1 MVLMKN
7 SHLILNWLTPLCC
20 LYLDNSP
27 FCLCHSNSYNY
38 YDNALN
44 MEKVQGL
51 YQELH
56 LLVKSEQY
64 EAATHICDRI
74 KLLGCMDK
82 EVLRTKIYCLI
93 QRKMWNQA
101 LFLIKTLEKDDIE
114 LPFEKSYCLYRINNY
129 KDALETLETL
139 GDPIKMLSKLENRAI
154 SHLKIQIL
162 YRLGRFEECEQLYSL
177 MEPII
182 TNENNLVELEMLQV
196 NQLAVFSSIHN
207 FNNDFGDFDI
217 PDYLTNSIEYWFN
230 RCCLYLSNNDIDNA
244 MTSLEMSESLYNS
257 LMENDESEDQQLPNP
272 SDECSLMLMRAYIMQ
287 QIGQV
292 EEAKLLYEES
302 FKKFGLDGVKLE
314 PSMVHLGVVAY
325 NNYFLLSNNDNP
337 HSYIDGLKRL
347 SITSKDNIE
356 HKMTVNQNFII
367 SLNKALLLYNESGF
381 KHYIKEAEKFSV
393 DNLKLELFK
402 IGLFLLQ
409 GKNKKAVQHIDFV
422 HNKNPDNIAFS
433 ISVLKILLKLKMI
446 NNAIKI
452 LDSIIDKSLY
462 NFDQWKISPEL
473 FNEFLTLIQ
482 NILIEK
488 FSNSAIEIIKQKLKL
503 ILNHTISKSKGNK
516 SNNKLTCL
524 LCTLGKHLLMVNL
537 IAEAAECFRFVL
549 EDLADSNNDSALSG
563 YVSACTLCGYEIPKV
578 YMRQLYKKLPNS
590 VFSID
595 AEVLEKMEAPSR
607 VLEKDI
613 QDSKSM
619 SHANL
624 TIKAKKKRKRKP
636 RYPKGFDP
644 LNPGQAPDPERW
656 LPKEQRSSFRKLNK
670 NRNFKKGQIER
681 GGHQGAIPTS
691 SETKAVIPSTAKQ
704 AALSSSS
711 ITRRS
716 QKKKRR

>member
-1 MVLMKN
+1 
-7 SHLILNWLTPLCC
+7 
-20 LYLDNSP
+20 
-27 FCLCHSNSYNY
+27 
-38 YDNALN
+38 
-44 MEKVQGL
+44 MEKVEGL
-51 YQELH
+51 YQELQ

-74 KLLGCMDK
+74 KHLGCTDS
-82 EVLRTKIYCLI
+82 EVLKTKIYCLI

-101 LFLIKTLEKDDIE
+101 LLFIKTLEKDGVE

-139 GDPIKMLSKLENRAI
+139 GDPTKMLSKLENRAI

-162 YRLGRFEECEQLYSL
+162 YRLGRFEECARLYSL

-182 TNENNLVELEMLQV
+182 SKENNLVELEMLEV
-196 NQLAVFSSIHN
+196 NQLAVSSSIHN
-207 FNNDFGDFDI
+207 LKKDFRDFDI

-257 LMENDESEDQQLPNP
+257 LLDNEESEDQQPPNP

-287 QIGQV
+287 QIGQN

-325 NNYFLLSNNDNP
+325 NNHFLLSNNNNP
-337 HSYIDGLKRL
+337 HTYIDGLKRL
-347 SITSKDNIE
+347 SITSKDHIE

-409 GKNKKAVQHIDFV
+409 GKTRKAVQHMDFV

-452 LDSIIDKSLY
+452 LDSIIEKSLC
-462 NFDQWKISPEL
+462 NFNKWNISPEL
-473 FNEFLTLIQ
+473 FNEFLTLTQ

-488 FSNSAIEIIKQKLKL
+488 FPNSPVEMIRQKLKL
-503 ILNHTISKSKGNK
+503 ILNYAISMSPGTE
-516 SNNKLTCL
+516 SNSSLTSL
-524 LCTLGKHLLMVNL
+524 LCVLGKHLLMVNL
-537 IAEAAECFRFVL
+537 ITEAAECFRFVL
-549 EDLADSNNDSALSG
+549 EDLADSNNYSALSG
-563 YVSACTLCGYEIPKV
+563 YVSACTLCGYEISRV
-578 YMRQLYKKLPNS
+578 YMRQLDKKLPNS
-590 VFSID
+590 IFSID
-595 AEVLEKMEAPSR
+595 AEVLEKMEAPSK
-607 VLEKDI
+607 VSEKDN
-613 QDSKSM
+613 QDTKSM

-624 TIKAKKKRKRKP
+624 TIKTKNKRKKRKP

-670 NRNFKKGQIER
+670 NRNSKKGQIEK

-691 SETKAVIPSTAKQ
+691 SIETKAAQPSTAKQ
-704 AALSSSS
+704 VALSSSLS
-711 ITRRS
+711 NRRS
-716 QKKKRR
+716 HKKKRR

>member
-1 MVLMKN
+1 
-7 SHLILNWLTPLCC
+7 
-20 LYLDNSP
+20 
-27 FCLCHSNSYNY
+27 
-38 YDNALN
+38 
-44 MEKVQGL
+44 MEKVEGL
-51 YQELH
+51 YQELQ

-64 EAATHICDRI
+64 EAASHICDKIR
-74 KLLGCMDK
+74 LLGCMDS

-101 LFLIKTLEKDDIE
+101 LFLIKSLEKDEIE
-114 LPFEKSYCLYRINNY
+114 LPFEKSYCLYRTNNY

-139 GDPIKMLSKLENRAI
+139 GDPTKALSKLENRAI
-154 SHLKIQIL
+154 THLKIQIL
-162 YRLGRFEECEQLYSL
+162 YRLGQFEECERLYSI

-182 TNENNLVELEMLQV
+182 AKENNSVELEMLQV
-196 NQLAVFSSIHN
+196 NQLAVFSSIRN
-207 FNNDFGDFDI
+207 INKNIEDFDI

-257 LMENDESEDQQLPNP
+257 LLENDDSEDQQSPDV
-272 SDECSLMLMRAYIMQ
+272 SDECSLALMRAYIMQ
-287 QIGQV
+287 QIGQN
-292 EEAKLLYEES
+292 EEAKLLYEDS

-325 NNYFLLSNNDNP
+325 NNYFILSKNDNP

-347 SITSKDNIE
+347 SITSKDQIE

-381 KHYIKEAEKFSV
+381 KQYIKQAEKFSV
-393 DNLKLELFK
+393 DKLKLDLFK

-409 GKNKKAVQHIDFV
+409 GKTKKAVQYINSV
-422 HNKNPDNIAFS
+422 YSKNQDNIEFS

-446 NNAIKI
+446 NNAFKI
-452 LDSIIDKSLY
+452 LDSNIDQY
-462 NFDQWKISPEL
+462 ICNFGQWTISPEL
-473 FNEFLTLIQ
+473 FNELLILIH

-488 FSNSAIEIIKQKLKL
+488 FSNSAIDMIKQKLKF
-503 ILNHTISKSKGNK
+503 ILNHAISKSTSSK
-516 SNNKLTCL
+516 SNSRLPSL
-524 LCTLGKHLLMVNL
+524 LSVLGKHLLIANL
-537 IAEAAECFRFVL
+537 ASEAAECFRFVL
-549 EDLADSNNDSALSG
+549 EDLGDSNNDSALSG
-563 YVSACTLCGYEIPKV
+563 YVSASTLCGNEVPKV
-578 YMRQLYKKLPNS
+578 YLRQLDKKLPSS

-595 AEVLEKMEAPSR
+595 AEVLEKMEAPTRAS
-607 VLEKDI
+607 EKDSH
-613 QDSKSM
+613 DSKSM

-624 TIKAKKKRKRKP
+624 TIKTKSKHKKRKP

-644 LNPGQAPDPERW
+644 LNPGQKPDPERW
-656 LPKEQRSSFRKLNK
+656 LPKEQRSSFKKLNK
-670 NRNFKKGQIER
+670 NRSSKKGQIGK

-691 SETKAVIPSTAKQ
+691 NIEAKPTVPSTAKQ

-711 ITRRS
+711 GIRRS
-716 QKKKRR
+716 HKKKRR